1 MVAFFV
7 LSLFVQR
14 KNQRK
19 GAGNDNFSLF
29 VRPLH
34 KAFTRHQTGRSS
46 HHFRFAPELINIGV
60 LKYEIPLCS
69 SVFFI
74 RRSLG
79 GGGLSGTSV

>member
-1 MVAFFV
+1 LFIFCPAEIAGSLLRYNSTKIHGIFFVFSV

-34 KAFTRHQTGRSS
+34 YALTAPPKSLK
-46 HHFRFAPELINIGV
+46 FAPF
-60 LKYEIPLCS
+60 P
-69 SVFFI
+69 
-74 RRSLG
+74 
-79 GGGLSGTSV
+79 